1 MQDLKITL
9 IQSDL
14 HWEDIE
20 ANLAMF
26 EEKIWQISGINT
38 DVIVLPEMFTTGFTT
53 AAPKLAEHMN
63 MRTTKWMRQMADQ
76 TGALILGSF
85 IAKIHDRYYNRL
97 VWMEPGGNHKTY
109 DKRHLFRMANEH
121 KTYSQGESLLVA
133 TWKGWRICPL
143 ICYDLRF
150 PVWSRN
156 RYDATTKKLNFDL
169 MIYVANWPMI
179 RINAWDTLLKA
190 RAIENLSYVVGV
202 NRVGI
207 DGNDIEYDGHSCIIG
222 PKGDNIFM
230 IEGSETVKTTEIS
243 ANSLHNFR
251 DKFPAYYDADEFSI
265 AFEQMEET
273 DFMTGLS

>member
-14 HWEDIE
+14 HWEDVE

-26 EEKIWQISGINT
+26 EEKIWQIGATT
-38 DVIVLPEMFTTGFTT
+38 DVIVLPEMFTTGFTM
-53 AAPKLAEHMN
+53 AAPRLAEHMN

-85 IAKIHDRYYNRL
+85 IATIHERFYNRL
-97 VWMEPGGNHKTY
+97 VWMEPGGNIKTY

-121 KTYSQGESLLVA
+121 KTYAQGESMLIG

-156 RYDATTKKLNFDL
+156 RWDASSKKLNYDL

-179 RINAWDTLLKA
+179 RINTWDTLLRA

-202 NRVGI
+202 NRIGS
-207 DGNDIEYDGHSCIIG
+207 DGNDIEYNGHSSVIS
-222 PKGDNIFM
+222 PKGEAIYTN
-230 IEGSETVKTTEIS
+230 EGTDASRTVELN
-243 ANSLHNFR
+243 AHSLQAFR
-251 DKFPAYYDADEFSI
+251 DRFPAYIDSDEFNI
-265 AFEQMEET
+265 EFEAMEEET
-273 DFMTGLS
+273 DYRAS